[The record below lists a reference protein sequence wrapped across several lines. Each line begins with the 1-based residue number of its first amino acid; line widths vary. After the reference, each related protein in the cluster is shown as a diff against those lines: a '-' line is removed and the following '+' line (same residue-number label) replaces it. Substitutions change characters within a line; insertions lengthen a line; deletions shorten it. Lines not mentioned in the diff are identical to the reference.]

1 MEKLAKAN
9 DQLNES
15 FSRRSQLEVSFPPTY
30 SLTRTLLQGSP
41 ILLELST
48 TAAAAAATSAAMR
61 SSSPPAA
68 PPPAPPQLAPPASP
82 ALPPQT
88 TTSTSSATARVVAA
102 TTASKRAKAAKK
114 KMAAVSSAAT
124 AKARTA
130 ARLAAPAPAPRNKIK
145 SKATKRS
152 GGSSTTGA
160 PERFH
165 YLGGSL
171 SLRSERE
178 RRKELELRLV
188 ATQSAVQQ
196 STDELEPAVGVL
208 LKSVESLEHSAE
220 ERQKLDYETGQ
231 ALEGL
236 RTTASILQ
244 AEHKMEITRLE
255 SQFNDRI
262 SSIEERMHDERARD
276 KIAFTTLARS
286 HQAELALLRSKF
298 IAFHES
304 TRKRLESLPSAIS
317 KLRAE
322 AHALVEPVKQRL
334 AVMAQAVGQ
343 LDQAVFDV
351 DREQL
356 RMKLSMRSEDPTQIG
371 SPSRGNSFTNDS
383 LDQSTSSD
391 GPSHMVRESVVRRL
405 QRDVRELTAEVS
417 RDRSALRQ
425 RTDDQAT
432 RLSDLGSRIDTQ
444 NGTQQRA
451 NSELHELVT
460 RITSVMQGD
469 LFDQLKIIRNDL
481 IEKID
486 EKAHAT
492 ERSVRDILQ
501 SGEGEHVSKQSD
513 IANHVQATASRASVD
528 ADEALR
534 YSREALAKIGSVDA
548 GLAAR
553 LVQARESAARRTK
566 ELETNVENLTRRV
579 DVLSSELATRR
590 KIETTSQFL

>member
-1 MEKLAKAN
+1 M
-9 DQLNES
+9 
-15 FSRRSQLEVSFPPTY
+15 
-30 SLTRTLLQGSP
+30 
-41 ILLELST
+41 
-48 TAAAAAATSAAMR
+48 
-61 SSSPPAA
+61 
-68 PPPAPPQLAPPASP
+68 
-82 ALPPQT
+82 
-88 TTSTSSATARVVAA
+88 
-102 TTASKRAKAAKK
+102 
-114 KMAAVSSAAT
+114 
-124 AKARTA
+124 
-130 ARLAAPAPAPRNKIK
+130 
-145 SKATKRS
+145 
-152 GGSSTTGA
+152 
-160 PERFH
+160 
-165 YLGGSL
+165 GGSL
-171 SLRSERE
+171 SLRAERE

-236 RTTASILQ
+236 RTTVSLLQ
-244 AEHKMEITRLE
+244 EEHKMDITRLE

-371 SPSRGNSFTNDS
+371 SPSRGGGNGSGKSFMNDS

-460 RITSVMQGD
+460 RITSVMRGD